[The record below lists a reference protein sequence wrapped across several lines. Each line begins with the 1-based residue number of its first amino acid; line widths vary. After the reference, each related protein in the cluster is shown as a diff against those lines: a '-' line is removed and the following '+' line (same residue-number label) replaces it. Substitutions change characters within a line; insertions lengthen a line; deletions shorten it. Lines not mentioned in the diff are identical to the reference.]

1 MGLYGA
7 PMYLGKKVVANICLC
22 YEQNEKR
29 CPLGGTLKCTSFGNG
44 KWYKV
49 WRLNIVQRLAM
60 ENGTK
65 IKLTE
70 IGYLDNMNIAQ

>member
-1 MGLYGA
+1 MHQFW
-7 PMYLGKKVVANICLC
+7 LC
-22 YEQNEKR
+22 KMVQSMAMEN
-29 CPLGGTLKCTSFGNG
+29 GTLKCTSFGNG